1 MAIALLVMIF
11 GACQFKSRDAE
22 RAFYYWKN
30 EPYTM
35 SQGELERIK
44 DLKVQ
49 KLYIKFFEVESG
61 AIYGARPYAKT
72 SLHVWGAYGDYV
84 DGEFRNDS
92 VMQEIM
98 LKMHI
103 VPTVFIRN
111 EVFKNISESGLDS
124 LADNMNFLINKYYKR
139 NIHDAIRSPTEIQ
152 VDCDW
157 TESTKD
163 SYFQFLKKFKQVSGK
178 DISCTLRLYPYKY
191 PDKMGVPPVERAMLM
206 CYNLVSPF
214 AKENMNSV
222 QNNEEL
228 EKYLKGAE
236 KYPVHLDIALPTFSW
251 LLVYQNGQFAGMIK
265 EGLDKVMGALKEL
278 SPMWYEVQYDVEVG
292 DMYLRAGDK
301 VKLEQVTEKD
311 THITIELLKKYL
323 PMDATTTVSLFHLD
337 EKSLEKYSDETLG
350 GFYSAF
356 GN

>member
-1 MAIALLVMIF
+1 V
-11 GACQFKSRDAE
+11 E
-22 RAFYYWKN
+22 RGFYYWKS

-35 SQGELERIK
+35 SKGELERIK
-44 DLKVQ
+44 NLRVQ
-49 KLYIKFFEVESG
+49 KLYVKFFEVESDAVFG
-61 AIYGARPYAKT
+61 SRPYAKT
-72 SLHVWGAYGDYV
+72 SLHVRTSYGEYV
-84 DGEFRNDS
+84 DGEFKRDS

-98 LKMHI
+98 LTMQI
-103 VPTVFIRN
+103 VPTVFIKN
-111 EVFKNISESGLDS
+111 EVFKNISSSGLDS
-124 LADNMNFLINKYYKR
+124 LADNMSFLINKYFKS
-139 NIHDAIRSPTEIQ
+139 NIHDALRSPTEIQ

-157 TESTKD
+157 MENTKD
-163 SYFQFLKKFKQVSGK
+163 NYFQFLRKFKQVSGK
-178 DISCTLRLYPYKY
+178 DVSCTLRLYPYKY
-191 PDKMGVPPVERAMLM
+191 PGKMGVPPVDRATLM

-214 AKENMNSV
+214 AKENVNSI

-228 EKYLKGAE
+228 EKYLKGAA
-236 KYPVHLDIALPTFSW
+236 KYPIHLDIALPTFSW

-265 EGLDKVMGALKEL
+265 EGMDKVMGALKEL
-278 SPMWYEVQYDVEVG
+278 NPMWYEVQFDVEIG

-323 PMDATTTVSLFHLD
+323 PMDATTTVTLFHLD